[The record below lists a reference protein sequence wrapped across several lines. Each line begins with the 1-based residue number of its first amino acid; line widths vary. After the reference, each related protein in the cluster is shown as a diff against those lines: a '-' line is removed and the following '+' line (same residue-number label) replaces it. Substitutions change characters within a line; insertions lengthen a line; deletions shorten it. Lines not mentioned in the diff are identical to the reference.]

1 MQFLE
6 RIAYVPSESFNING
20 LILLFSSRIQPVL
33 TPELKGRKGPNG
45 RGLHRPPP
53 HTSLPVPLH
62 AIVPQDVA
70 PSNLWQTWFLWSR
83 KIIAQYMMRS
93 NSRRQKAFSSSLS
106 LSHTHTYSDRN
117 AHTHTHT
124 HNMQIYNILLAKHEI
139 RGHMRHQ
146 IGTTLILHCLI
157 TVLEILF
164 PY

>member
-53 HTSLPVPLH
+53 HTSLPVSLH

-70 PSNLWQTWFLWSR
+70 PSNL
-83 KIIAQYMMRS
+83 
-93 NSRRQKAFSSSLS
+93 
-106 LSHTHTYSDRN
+106 
-117 AHTHTHT
+117 
-124 HNMQIYNILLAKHEI
+124 
-139 RGHMRHQ
+139 
-146 IGTTLILHCLI
+146 
-157 TVLEILF
+157 
-164 PY
+164 